1 VISEVFGV
9 SRSEARRLLEQGG
22 VRLDEAVLG
31 AGDIDVAAA
40 RLDGAV
46 LRLGRRRFRRL
57 RRA

>member
-1 VISEVFGV
+1 VFGL

-22 VRLDEAVLG
+22 VRLDEDVLG
-31 AGDIDVAAA
+31 AGDIDVAPD

-46 LRLGRRRFRRL
+46 LRLGKRRFRRL